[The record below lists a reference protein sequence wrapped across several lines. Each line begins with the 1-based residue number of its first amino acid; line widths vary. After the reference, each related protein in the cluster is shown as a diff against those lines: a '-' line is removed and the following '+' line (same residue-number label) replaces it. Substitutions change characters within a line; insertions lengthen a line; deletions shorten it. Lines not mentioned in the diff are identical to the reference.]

1 MPKLE
6 SASFGGQMGL
16 VGKLGRLHWSMIAT
30 ICIIAGIGFATL
42 YSVAGGDFGLGG
54 RQLAR
59 FVLGMGLMIAIALIH
74 IRVWWNL
81 AYVAYGV
88 ALALLVAVEFAGMT
102 GGGAQRWID
111 IGLFN
116 LQPSELM
123 KIALVLALARYF
135 HGRTQSETE
144 AYSGLIIPVLLV
156 AAPAVLVLRQP
167 DLGTMLLLIMGSAGI
182 FFLTGVRARIF
193 VIAIIAS
200 LVAIPVALNSMRDY
214 QRARVMTFLNP
225 GDDPLGAG
233 YHIQQSKIALG
244 SGGLTGKGYME
255 GTQGHLDFLPE
266 KQTDFIFT
274 SLAEEFGFFGAVTL
288 LALYG
293 MLIAQGTAIGLAA
306 RSQFARLVAL
316 GVMVTFFLYVFINMA
331 MVMGLVPVVGVPLP
345 FVSYA
350 GSAMVTLL
358 IGLGLVL
365 NAHIYRDVTISRQG
379 YMR

>member
-1 MPKLE
+1 MSKLE
-6 SASFGGQMGL
+6 SGTFGGQMGL
-16 VGKLGRLHWSMIAT
+16 VTKLGRLHWSLIMT
-30 ICIIAGIGFATL
+30 VCIIAGIGFATL
-42 YSVAGGDFGLGG
+42 YSVAGGDFSLGG
-54 RQLAR
+54 RQLVR
-59 FVLGMGLMIAIALIH
+59 FALGLGVMVVIALVH
-74 IRVWWNL
+74 IRVWWSL
-81 AYVAYGV
+81 AYAAYGI
-88 ALALLVAVEFAGMT
+88 ALALLVAVELIGMT

-111 IGLFN
+111 VGVFN

-135 HGRTQSETE
+135 HGRTQSEAE
-144 AYSGLIIPVLLV
+144 SYSGLIIPVLMV

-167 DLGTMLLLIMGSAGI
+167 DLGTTLLLVMGSAAI
-182 FFLTGVRARIF
+182 FFLAGVRARVF
-193 VIAIIAS
+193 VVAIILSLIAIPIS
-200 LVAIPVALNSMRDY
+200 LNMMRDY
-214 QRARVMTFLNP
+214 QRARVMTFLDP
-225 GDDPLGAG
+225 GADPLGAG

-244 SGGLTGKGYME
+244 SGGLSGKGYMQ
-255 GTQGHLDFLPE
+255 GTQAHLDFLPE

-274 SLAEEFGFFGAVTL
+274 SLAEEFGFFGAMTL

-293 MLIAQGTAIGLAA
+293 TLIIQGTGIGLAA
-306 RSQFARLVAL
+306 RNQFGRLVAL

-365 NAHIYRDVTISRQG
+365 NVQIHRDVTISRQG
-379 YMR
+379 YTR

>member
-16 VGKLGRLHWSMIAT
+16 VTKLGQMHWALVAT
-30 ICIIAGIGFATL
+30 VCIIAGIGFATL
-42 YSVAGGDFGLGG
+42 YSVGGGDFGLGG
-54 RQLAR
+54 KQLVR
-59 FVLGMGLMIAIALIH
+59 FALGLGLMITIALVH

-81 AYVAYGV
+81 AYVAYGI
-88 ALALLVAVEFAGMT
+88 ALALLAAVEFIGMS

-144 AYSGLIIPVLLV
+144 AYTGLIVPSLMV
-156 AAPAVLVLRQP
+156 AAPAALVLRQP
-167 DLGTMLLLIMGSAGI
+167 DLGTTLLLLMGSAGI
-182 FFLTGVRARIF
+182 FFLAGVRARVF
-193 VIAIIAS
+193 VVAIIMSLIAIPI
-200 LVAIPVALNSMRDY
+200 ALNSMRDY

-225 GDDPLGAG
+225 GEDPLGAG

-255 GTQGHLDFLPE
+255 GTQAHLDFLPE

-293 MLIAQGTAIGLAA
+293 MLIIQGTGIGLAA

-350 GSAMVTLL
+350 GSAMMTLM

-365 NAHIYRDVTISRQG
+365 NARIHRDVTISRQG